1 MTTFMEVLQITKKAA
16 LQAYLKSKKSEK
28 QLLENLF
35 GKKIFYKDVTDRIKN
50 IEDVLEDNGIT
61 QRELDEMFVNVPEHL
76 KYQYIAELLCKS
88 LNEGWTPDWEDGK
101 YNKYFPWFKM
111 GSSGFRCDA
120 YGAWDTASYI
130 GSRLCFKSS
139 KLAKYAGEKFT
150 DVYRK
155 FMIIE

>member
-1 MTTFMEVLQITKKAA
+1 METLQIKKDDAIKA
-16 LQAYLKSKKSEK
+16 HGKAKKSGKE
-28 QLLENLF
+28 LLENLF
-35 GKKIFYKDVTDRIKN
+35 GKKTFLKEVTERIKT
-50 IEDVLEDNGIT
+50 IEDVLEDNNIT
-61 QRELDEMFVNVPEHL
+61 QSDIDLMFANTPEHL

-88 LNEGWTPDWEDGK
+88 LNEGWTPDWEDGN

-111 GSSGFRCDA
+111 SSSGFRYDDYDGWNA
-120 YGAWDTASYI
+120 DSAV

-139 KLAKYAGEKFT
+139 KLAKYAGEQFT